1 MQKFEYKIL
10 TKDQLMKKGGQYTIF
25 KYEFEEK
32 GLNKMAEEGWELVSV
47 TSENTFNDYYFKR
60 QLK

>member
-1 MQKFEYKIL
+1 
-10 TKDQLMKKGGQYTIF
+10 MKKGGQYTIF

-47 TSENTFNDYYFKR
+47 TSENTFNDDYFKR